1 MKKRYLVV
9 LILLILIIAGFI
21 GVKNMQSNLES
32 LKDLEIANIDISKID
47 DGTYTGSCQVF
58 PISVEVE
65 VTINNHQITGVNLLK
80 HQNGQG
86 APAEAILDKVVD
98 AQTLQV
104 DIVSGAT
111 YSSIV
116 ILRAIENSLNNAI
129 KIAGN

>member
-9 LILLILIIAGFI
+9 LILLILIIVGFI

-32 LKDLEIANIDISKID
+32 LKDLEIANIDISKVG
-47 DGTYTGSCQVF
+47 DGKYTGSYQVF
-58 PISVEVE
+58 PISVEVK
-65 VTINNHQITGVNLLK
+65 VTINNHQITGVDLLK

-86 APAEAILDKVVD
+86 APAETILDKVVE

-116 ILRAIENSLNNAI
+116 ILRAIENSLKNEI
-129 KIAGN
+129 

>member
-32 LKDLEIANIDISKID
+32 LKDLEIANIDISKVG

-58 PISVEVE
+58 PITVEVE

-86 APAEAILDKVVD
+86 APAEAILNKVVD

-116 ILRAIENSLNNAI
+116 ILRAIENSLKNAI
-129 KIAGN
+129 